1 MQESA
6 AGIAC
11 RWSCFRTC
19 CKAARPI
26 LQIGITRRR
35 RAYARRL
42 RRPFGRSN
50 AKKRRRHGVFHLC
63 PGNRRTRRLPLP
75 PASCRNIRRNKS
87 SPPLK
92 RRGTVTAQAKVPTG
106 WRRRPERPPDAVASF
121 GLFVI
126 CIYHPI
132 QPFKHLFH
140 AFGFYDNQRFVD
152 IDLNKVINRAYDQL
166 CQNIEKHIGDKA
178 VLAVVDQNCVG
189 HIFGKHRRDNAKQSG
204 QNRYEN
210 LGQYEQLIVSVNRGN
225 KTQIDLKRSRFLF
238 HQRPSCLPPHPRG
251 ARMQRMA
258 GARPLVWAAEPAR
271 CAGQRSRRR
280 ENGVLS
286 TVPQYH
292 STTARRKNTAR
303 TGLRLCF

>member
-1 MQESA
+1 MMQESA

-106 WRRRPERPPDAVASF
+106 CRRRRT
-121 GLFVI
+121 
-126 CIYHPI
+126 
-132 QPFKHLFH
+132 
-140 AFGFYDNQRFVD
+140 
-152 IDLNKVINRAYDQL
+152 RAGGSQT
-166 CQNIEKHIGDKA
+166 G
-178 VLAVVDQNCVG
+178 
-189 HIFGKHRRDNAKQSG
+189 
-204 QNRYEN
+204 
-210 LGQYEQLIVSVNRGN
+210 
-225 KTQIDLKRSRFLF
+225 T
-238 HQRPSCLPPHPRG
+238 
-251 ARMQRMA
+251 
-258 GARPLVWAAEPAR
+258 PAR
-271 CAGQRSRRR
+271 CSCVFRAVRNLHIPSD
-280 ENGVLS
+280 
-286 TVPQYH
+286 
-292 STTARRKNTAR
+292 TAVQAPLPCIWL
-303 TGLRLCF
+303 LRQSAIC